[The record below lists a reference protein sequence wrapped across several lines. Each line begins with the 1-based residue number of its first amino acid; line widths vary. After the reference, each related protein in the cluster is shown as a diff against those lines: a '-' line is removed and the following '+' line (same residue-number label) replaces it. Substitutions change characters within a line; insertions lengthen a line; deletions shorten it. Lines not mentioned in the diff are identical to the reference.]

1 MENSKTVSI
10 LYESPKQKTGVY
22 RYSKSLI
29 NVLRGTGLKVEEFP
43 IRFIQ
48 PVIFGKPVGGWVSQE
63 IGSMLARPHGV
74 IVHSTSPHVVTRRTN
89 VVTIHDLI
97 RYKLQDLYPSLPLDR
112 KYSEYVIKRSLGK
125 DRIIAVSHHVKDD
138 ITRMFGIDPDRIDV
152 VYFNVDT
159 TLYHHVSGNPFPD
172 DGKIHLILITD
183 YNPRKRLD
191 KLLPELSGRS
201 DMDIYIIGRTD
212 VWPRQYAYA
221 KEYSDRSKNVHIL
234 GYLDFE
240 SMREYLSAAD
250 LFVFH
255 TVDEGIGMPPVEA
268 MACGT
273 NTLVNDIPVF
283 REFLREKSF
292 YFTEEDSFVD
302 RVMDALAHK
311 RNRDE
316 LIKFASDYSSS
327 NTRKQLLRA
336 YGRIVPEID
345 EINARST
352 D

>member
-1 MENSKTVSI
+1 MKNSQTVSI

-29 NVLRGTGLKVEEFP
+29 NVLQGTGLNVEEFP
-43 IRFIQ
+43 IRYVQ
-48 PVIFGKPVGGWVSQE
+48 PVIFGKPIGGWISQE
-63 IGSMLARPHGV
+63 IGSMLTRPHGV
-74 IVHSTSPHVVTRRTN
+74 IVHSTSPHVVARRTN

-97 RYKLQDLYPSLPLDR
+97 RYKLQDIYPSLPLDR
-112 KYSEYVIKRSLGK
+112 KYAEYIIRRSLEK
-125 DRIIAVSHHVKDD
+125 KRIIAVSHHVKDD
-138 ITRMFGIDPDRIDV
+138 IIRMFGVDPDRIDV

-159 TLYHHVSGNPFPD
+159 TLYHRISGNPFPD
-172 DGKIHLILITD
+172 DGKIHLILVTD

-212 VWPRQYAYA
+212 VWPRQYSYA
-221 KEYSDRSKNVHIL
+221 KEYSDRFKNIHIL
-234 GYLDFE
+234 GYLEFE
-240 SMREYLSAAD
+240 GMRAYLSAAD
-250 LFVFH
+250 LFVYH

-283 REFLREKSF
+283 REFLKDKSF
-292 YFTEEDSFVD
+292 YFTEEDNIADKVL
-302 RVMDALAHK
+302 DALNHK

-316 LIKFASDYSSS
+316 LIQFASYYSIS
-327 NTRKQLLRA
+327 NTRNQLLA
-336 YGRIVPEID
+336 SYSKIEPVLIEKLD
-345 EINARST
+345 QME
-352 D
+352 